1 MHFALN
7 VVQVPRFESKWNFK
21 EQKYVEHS
29 AHTGYTPYPTPTTII
44 GYYPLLG
51 GSLFVRT
58 SWFWFLHDVPRT

>member
-7 VVQVPRFESKWNFK
+7 VVQLPRFESKWNFK

-29 AHTGYTPYPTPTTII
+29 AHTGYTPFRTPTII
-44 GYYPLLG
+44 GYNLVLG

-58 SWFWFLHDVPRT
+58 SWFWFLHDVTRT

>member
-29 AHTGYTPYPTPTTII
+29 AYLHWLHTIPNSN
-44 GYYPLLG
+44 YYR
-51 GSLFVRT
+51 V
-58 SWFWFLHDVPRT
+58 